1 MTQIKTDEHRLFIN
15 FNLLICAHLS
25 DLSHLRAILLIYN

>member
-1 MTQIKTDEHRLFIN
+1 MTLIKQMNTDY
-15 FNLLICAHLS
+15 LLICAHLS